1 MVEEINIGGGE
12 AQVAD
17 TSDERR
23 LLIVKAQIVSANKSH
38 LLKLE
43 VHY

>member
-12 AQVAD
+12 AHDAD
-17 TSDERR
+17 SSGRMEPCDVE
-23 LLIVKAQIVSANKSH
+23 AQIVSANKSH